1 MFSLVIAGTDAG
13 WGDGGK
19 GTVTDYLCAK
29 FQPKYVIKEGGAQGS
44 HGVFTNTGEKF
55 NFSQWGCGSFH
66 GIPTYLSPR
75 MVISPTG
82 LLNESDALKH
92 CGFYD
97 PFAMLSAD
105 PSCICATPYHQ
116 IWSLI
121 YEMLLRDAP
130 HGTVGTGVGKAYR
143 QAQTN
148 PEFAIRAKDLCQKTI
163 LEAKLHAIREDVIA
177 RYATVSPSDVLVA
190 DIDTL
195 TEQLA
200 LLYDDNYFDDIL
212 RRLLVIGD
220 KLALVDYD
228 DFIRNGH
235 GTAVV
240 ERSHGILTDHEY
252 GFQPHVSE
260 LRTLPRFCEGALYD
274 AGYTGRIVNLAI
286 FRAYGV
292 RHGAGPLPTQDD
304 TLFADLPGSHKS
316 ENRWQG
322 KVRTGALDFM
332 LLNYAL
338 SVHHFD
344 GACLTWFDQ
353 ILQRGNWPYCEDY
366 PNIHHRLSDFQL
378 RTAKPSIKY
387 LELPDLHDSPQEMFA
402 FCKDFLQQHINVPL
416 RLLSYGAR
424 TMDKYFE

>member
-19 GTVTDYLCAK
+19 GTVTDFLCAK
-29 FQPKYVIKEGGAQGS
+29 FRAKAVIKEGGAQGS
-44 HGVFTNTGEKF
+44 HGVFMNTGEKF
-55 NFSQWGCGSFH
+55 NFSQWGCGTFY

-97 PFAMLSAD
+97 PFEMLSAS
-105 PSCICATPYHQ
+105 PNCICATPYHQ

-121 YEMLLRDAP
+121 HEMRLRDQP

-148 PEFAIRAKDLCQKTI
+148 PELAIYAYELREKSTV
-163 LEAKLHAIREDVIA
+163 EAKLRAIREDVIE
-177 RYATVSPSDVLVA
+177 RYKDVSLNDVLTQ
-190 DIDTL
+190 DIDVL
-195 TEQLA
+195 SQQLN
-200 LLYDDNYFDDIL
+200 LLYDDGYFQNIL
-212 RRLLVIGD
+212 ERLTVVGSKLNLVG
-220 KLALVDYD
+220 YD
-228 DFIRNGH
+228 QFIRTGK
-235 GTAVV
+235 GTAIV
-240 ERSHGILTDHEY
+240 ERSHGVLTDHEY

-260 LRTLPRFCEGALYD
+260 LRTLPRFCEDALYE
-274 AGYTGRIVNLAI
+274 AGYDGRIVNLAI

-292 RHGAGPLPTQDD
+292 RHGAGPLPTHDD
-304 TLFADLPGSHKS
+304 SLFADLPGSHKA

-322 KVRTGALDFM
+322 KVRTGALDFV
-332 LLNYAL
+332 LLKYAL
-338 SVHHFD
+338 SAHFFD
-344 GACLTWFDQ
+344 GICLTWFDQ
-353 ILQRGNWPYCEDY
+353 IIQRGNWPYCERY
-366 PNIHHRLSDFQL
+366 TNVHYRLSNTQL
-378 RTAKPSIKY
+378 LKAKPDI
-387 LELPDLHDSPQEMFA
+387 EQVDLPDFHNNPQEMFA
-402 FCKDFLQQHINVPL
+402 FCKDFLGKHVDVPL